1 MNKKLNV
8 AVLFGGISPEHE
20 VSIITGIQIV
30 KALDKKKYTAVPV
43 YITKQG
49 EWFKLPIN
57 LKVKDFIDTSSV
69 LKSGEKVF
77 ITPNPGNTDLIPY
90 KQIDSFIST
99 GKGTTHIDVF
109 FPAFHGNNGE
119 DGAIQGLLKLKSAT
133 YVGCNVQSSAIGID
147 KIASKMIA
155 KSLDIPVIPDVWFS
169 EYDWN
174 NRKNTI
180 LNQIQNTLGFP
191 VYVKPVRLG
200 SSIAVTRVE
209 NKNDLINAIKVVF
222 FYDRRVIVEKSI
234 ENNREINISIVG
246 NDPYELSLT
255 EELVKTEQTL
265 SFKEKYMADPIKS
278 KGKEKKGM
286 AGMNRIAPAQIRP
299 STQKKIQ
306 DYSTKFFKEI
316 DGKGISRLDFILSK
330 NEKEIYFNEINTLP
344 GSISFYLWQPK
355 GMSIR
360 ELTDKL
366 IQLSIEEN
374 AKEEKTNTVF
384 KSNILKS
391 VNKLNSKKF

>member
-1 MNKKLNV
+1 
-8 AVLFGGISPEHE
+8 
-20 VSIITGIQIV
+20 
-30 KALDKKKYTAVPV
+30 
-43 YITKQG
+43 
-49 EWFKLPIN
+49 
-57 LKVKDFIDTSSV
+57 
-69 LKSGEKVF
+69 
-77 ITPNPGNTDLIPY
+77 
-90 KQIDSFIST
+90 
-99 GKGTTHIDVF
+99 
-109 FPAFHGNNGE
+109 
-119 DGAIQGLLKLKSAT
+119 
-133 YVGCNVQSSAIGID
+133 
-147 KIASKMIA
+147 
-155 KSLDIPVIPDVWFS
+155 
-169 EYDWN
+169 
-174 NRKNTI
+174 
-180 LNQIQNTLGFP
+180 
-191 VYVKPVRLG
+191 
-200 SSIAVTRVE
+200 
-209 NKNDLINAIKVVF
+209 VF